1 MLDIGQ
7 EPSIMVYILM
17 KKEAKMKTLKNQKVN
32 ATLQFLRR
40 FTAVETWLK
49 PVIKP
54 VTKKSLEKSAC

>member
-1 MLDIGQ
+1 
-7 EPSIMVYILM
+7 MVYILM